1 MVILFDMDGTLTPAR
16 RAMDISIAMALG
28 KLSKI
33 HYVGIV
39 TGSGLDY
46 VLEQC
51 SILKEIFEINWDN
64 IYLMPCNGTQV
75 YKFES
80 SKLRTLHSANMK
92 DQIGKK
98 EYNRIVSQLA
108 YEQSVATATYEDLDF
123 FGTFIHYRQSLLNWC
138 PIGRGSDTNQEARQK
153 FIDFD
158 SKTGFREKKLL
169 ELDNFI
175 NGGQQEKKVNVV
187 LGGHTSFDIYPTG
200 WDKTY
205 ALQHFDVT
213 KMGKIVFVGDRC
225 TGTGNDRTIYE
236 ACLPDAYIT
245 DGPEKTLQIIKGFLV
260 E

>member
-1 MVILFDMDGTLTPAR
+1 MDGTLTPAR

-108 YEQSVATATYEDLDF
+108 YEQSVATATYEDLD
-123 FGTFIHYRQSLLNWC
+123 
-138 PIGRGSDTNQEARQK
+138 
-153 FIDFD
+153 
-158 SKTGFREKKLL
+158 SKQAL
-169 ELDNFI
+169 ER
-175 NGGQQEKKVNVV
+175 K
-187 LGGHTSFDIYPTG
+187 SF
-200 WDKTY
+200 
-205 ALQHFDVT
+205 
-213 KMGKIVFVGDRC
+213 
-225 TGTGNDRTIYE
+225 
-236 ACLPDAYIT
+236 
-245 DGPEKTLQIIKGFLV
+245 
-260 E
+260 